1 MLCCHGVSSSSFPN
15 SKNGSGF
22 RLTLL
27 TQMIS
32 MEWDRTEYNLSG
44 GHWHENFSNT
54 HVSTYCRQ
62 YWGHRWY
69 CSESSMEM
77 PGNSRFQTIGNIFE
91 NFIRINVQAKFS
103 MRTVLYQFEG
113 NIALWK
119 RPKFPQYMQRIWW
132 KTVTTQHAGLRVLR
146 SDVWEADIKGMDIK
160 LHPTVSRM

>member
-91 NFIRINVQAKFS
+91 NFIVQAKFS

-113 NIALWK
+113 NIAWWK
-119 RPKFPQYMQRIWW
+119 RPNFP
-132 KTVTTQHAGLRVLR
+132 HATNLVEN
-146 SDVWEADIKGMDIK
+146 SDNTACGVKSIEEWCVGNRYQG
-160 LHPTVSRM
+160 HGH